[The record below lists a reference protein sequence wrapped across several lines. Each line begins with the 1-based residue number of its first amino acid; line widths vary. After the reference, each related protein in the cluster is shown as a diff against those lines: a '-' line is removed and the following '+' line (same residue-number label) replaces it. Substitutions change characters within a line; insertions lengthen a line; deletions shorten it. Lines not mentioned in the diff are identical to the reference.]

1 MKKEPDN
8 LRIVKKK
15 IDPIEVL
22 MRSANTLR
30 NNREIYRHTHSTGRS
45 VSDISDKNVRSTFR
59 ARGFKTNR
67 G

>member
-8 LRIVKKK
+8 LRIVKK

-22 MRSANTLR
+22 MRSASTLR
-30 NNREIYRHTHSTGRS
+30 NNRKIYRHTHSTGIS

-59 ARGFKTNR
+59 ERGFRTNS